1 MDRRVAVALLI
12 VHVGA
17 HEAAAEQRTT
27 TRVRSEYPA
36 IAAAIVEANEHSP
49 VFRSMVDAL
58 EATDG
63 LVYVREGVCR
73 IGVRACLAGV
83 HSASP
88 IRLVY
93 IKVET
98 RKAVGCELMASLG
111 HELQHALEVLWNPK
125 VVDNRSLAHFYLRA
139 GPTGDADRFET
150 EAAVRAGLLVEKDLH
165 ARSRCKR

>member
-1 MDRRVAVALLI
+1 MERWVAVGVLLANASI
-12 VHVGA
+12 HA
-17 HEAAAEQRTT
+17 QAAEPRTT
-27 TRVRSEYPA
+27 TRVRSDSP
-36 IAAAIVEANEHSP
+36 IVAAAIAEAIEYSPTFRAMVE
-49 VFRSMVDAL
+49 DL
-58 EATDG
+58 GATDG
-63 LVYVREGVCR
+63 LVYVR
-73 IGVRACLAGV
+73 ACVAGV
-83 HSASP
+83 HSAPP

-139 GPTGDADRFET
+139 GPTGDDRRFET
-150 EAAVRAGLLVEKDLH
+150 EAAVRAGLRVDNDLH